1 MKNIILIFILLIILI
16 FIQFNNKQEYFLDYI
31 SNNRKIKIQA
41 SEKELLFIKNIIN
54 NYKNEFIKRNVDIEY
69 IIKPNFKAELYGY
82 DGNLKKTIYQKEEI
96 NNFIKEIDNMPMG
109 RLEKKERDNILNRK
123 DLLEKCGLPDIPE
136 TSHCFNDTTHHT
148 CCLLGSDAREYA
160 DNSGNP
166 IGITSVNVLGRK
178 PKENELVPW
187 CTCTGSKV
195 CSFYKNKF
203 NDGTDIK
210 FIGNTNTENEDEA
223 INELK
228 ITRHNT
234 PGIY

>member
-31 SNNRKIKIQA
+31 SNNRKIKIQS
-41 SEKELLFIKNIIN
+41 SEKELLLIKNIIN

-109 RLEKKERDNILNRK
+109 RLEKKERDIILNRK
-123 DLLEKCGLPDIPE
+123 QLLEKCGLPDIPE

-148 CCLLGSDAREYA
+148 CCLLGSEAREYA

-166 IGITSVNVLGRK
+166 IGTTSINVLGRT
-178 PKENELVPW
+178 PKDNELVPW

-203 NDGTDIK
+203 NDGTNIK

-234 PGIY
+234 PGIF

>member
-109 RLEKKERDNILNRK
+109 RLEKKERDIILNRK

-148 CCLLGSDAREYA
+148 CCLLGSEAREYA